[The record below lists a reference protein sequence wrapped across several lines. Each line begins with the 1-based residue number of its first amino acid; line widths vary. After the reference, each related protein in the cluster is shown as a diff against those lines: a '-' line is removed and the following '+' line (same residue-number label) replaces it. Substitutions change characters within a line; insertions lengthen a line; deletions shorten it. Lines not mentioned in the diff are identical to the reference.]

1 MKKFS
6 IALLALAAALAIT
19 PAAMADTFDYTL
31 SGGGINATGTVL
43 GNEIGNTGVWFIT
56 GGTID
61 ITSGGI
67 VQGSGS
73 LFSTLPNP
81 VGSVPITAVG
91 FGGTNMTYDNLL
103 SPGSNPQLDG
113 NGLIFEVNGVGISIW
128 GNGQNDYAIWEG
140 NWQYIVLNGASFDG
154 TVAPTPEP
162 SSLLLLGTGLLGLAF
177 VAFRKAK
184 SPGLVLHT

>member
-6 IALLALAAALAIT
+6 LALLAIAAALAIT
-19 PAAMADTFDYTL
+19 PAALADSFNFTFSAGTVT
-31 SGGGINATGTVL
+31 ATGTL
-43 GNEIGNTGVWFIT
+43 TGSEIGNTGEWFIT

-67 VQGSGS
+67 VQGAGS
-73 LFSTLPNP
+73 LYGVLPSSPGN
-81 VGSVPITAVG
+81 VPITNVG

-103 SPGSNPQLDG
+103 TPGANPQLDG
-113 NGLIFEVNGVGISIW
+113 NGLIFEVDGTGISIW
-128 GNGQNDYAIWEG
+128 GNGSNDYALWEG
-140 NWQYIVLNGASFDG
+140 NWAYIVRNGASFDA
-154 TVAPTPEP
+154 TPAPTPEP

-184 SPGLVLHT
+184 SSGLVTHS

>member
-6 IALLALAAALAIT
+6 IALLALAAALAIA
-19 PAAMADTFDYTL
+19 PAALADSFNFTFSAGTVH
-31 SGGGINATGTVL
+31 ATGTL
-43 GNEIGNTGVWFIT
+43 TGSEIGNTGEWFIT

-81 VGSVPITAVG
+81 VGSVPLTSVG
-91 FGGTNMTYDNLL
+91 FGGTNMTYDNLFT
-103 SPGSNPQLDG
+103 PGANPQLDS
-113 NGLIFEVNGVGISIW
+113 NGLIFEVNGKGISIW
-128 GNGQNDYAIWEG
+128 GNGANDYALWEG
-140 NWQYIVLNGASFDG
+140 NWEYIVNNGASFDA
-154 TVAPTPEP
+154 TPAPTPEP
-162 SSLLLLGTGLLGLAF
+162 SSLLLLGTGLLGLAL

-184 SPGLVLHT
+184 PSGLVLHS